1 MRAFSAHELAVGD
14 VYFSPLL
21 LVIILAFVAA
31 ALTGV
36 LFNRLRLSQYLIYP
50 PLSFIAI
57 MVIYLV
63 MIDHYFIK
71 I

>member
-1 MRAFSAHELAVGD
+1 MHFPHELAAGD

-31 ALTGV
+31 AFSGV
-36 LFNRLRLSQYLIYP
+36 ILNKLRLSQFIIYP

-57 MVIYLV
+57 MLIFVVL
-63 MIDHYFIK
+63 IDHYLIK